1 MQDEEILGRAYDNRL
16 MKRLLRYLRPYR
28 WHVIFGIALSIAVS
42 GLEAIRPWFT
52 KQAVDVNIHNNDKE
66 GLLLTAVAF
75 LFQAWPIFCLLCP
88 FVALRIHGRRPEDW
102 NTVIMVAAP
111 LVYAGFLVGFLYA
124 S

>member
-1 MQDEEILGRAYDNRL
+1 MSLRRW
-16 MKRLLRYLRPYR
+16 LLS
-28 WHVIFGIALSIAVS
+28 GIVLDLLLFLPGVYMAVNAVTLAMTYPES
-42 GLEAIRPWFT
+42 GF
-52 KQAVDVNIHNNDKE
+52 
-66 GLLLTAVAF
+66 LTAVAF